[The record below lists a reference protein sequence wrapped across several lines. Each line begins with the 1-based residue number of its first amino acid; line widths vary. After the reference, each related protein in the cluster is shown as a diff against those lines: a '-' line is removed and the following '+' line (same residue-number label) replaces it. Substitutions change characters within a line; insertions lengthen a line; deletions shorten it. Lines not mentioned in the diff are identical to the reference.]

1 MSTPLGSIAPRTLAV
16 AVTDHLVIYGAVLL
30 SARLRLGMGWSDLIL
45 AHVFIK
51 AFLVACVCQLCLYYV
66 DLYDLRNT
74 IPRQEAAIR
83 LVQGLGATSFVLAV
97 LYFWVPTLMIGRG
110 VFVIA
115 SALVLISLAIWRLLF
130 DWVARLASPRER
142 LLLLGTSQGSVALAR
157 ELFERRN
164 ELGVD
169 IVGFIDPDPLKVG
182 TPVLNPGVIGTIEQI
197 PDIVRS
203 HDVNR
208 VVVGLSDA
216 RGMLPMDQLL
226 EMKFDGVQ
234 FDHLASIYEEYTG
247 KIAVEN
253 LRPSWFI
260 FSTGFKKSIY
270 VHGIKRGIDAV
281 IAAVALL
288 VVSPLLLL
296 IALAVKVSSRGPVFY
311 HQQRVGAHG
320 RVFTIHKFRSMQ
332 TNAEAATGA
341 VWATKN
347 DSRVTRIGRFLRRSR
362 LDELPQ
368 IWNILK
374 GEMSL
379 VGPRPERPE
388 FVRDLTEQIPFYRER
403 HVLRP
408 GLTGWAQV
416 RYTYGANVEDA
427 LEKLQYD
434 LYYIKN
440 ISLAL
445 DLFIIF
451 ATAKAVI
458 LRRGGQ

>member
-1 MSTPLGSIAPRTLAV
+1 MRT
-16 AVTDHLVIYGAVLL
+16 
-30 SARLRLGMGWSDLIL
+30 
-45 AHVFIK
+45 
-51 AFLVACVCQLCLYYV
+51 
-66 DLYDLRNT
+66 
-74 IPRQEAAIR
+74 
-83 LVQGLGATSFVLAV
+83 
-97 LYFWVPTLMIGRG
+97 
-110 VFVIA
+110 
-115 SALVLISLAIWRLLF
+115 
-130 DWVARLASPRER
+130 
-142 LLLLGTSQGSVALAR
+142 
-157 ELFERRN
+157 
-164 ELGVD
+164 
-169 IVGFIDPDPLKVG
+169 
-182 TPVLNPGVIGTIEQI
+182 
-197 PDIVRS
+197 

-270 VHGIKRGIDAV
+270 VHGVKRGIDAV

-296 IALAVKVSSRGPVFY
+296 IALAVKMSSRGPVFY

-332 TNAEAATGA
+332 TDAEAATGA

-368 IWNILK
+368 I
-374 GEMSL
+374 
-379 VGPRPERPE
+379 
-388 FVRDLTEQIPFYRER
+388 
-403 HVLRP
+403 
-408 GLTGWAQV
+408 
-416 RYTYGANVEDA
+416 
-427 LEKLQYD
+427 LEHPQ
-434 LYYIKN
+434 
-440 ISLAL
+440 
-445 DLFIIF
+445 
-451 ATAKAVI
+451 
-458 LRRGGQ
+458 G